1 MKHKNSNI
9 VEHLLDN
16 SLVMQDFMQEMFGE
30 GFDYSFDTNTKTD
43 LDMERNTIKKEQ
55 IILEIENVKE
65 ETIKSIEENSDE
77 LEKKIKEWAKRYD
90 LNYYY
95 DTIYTSE
102 DGITIVFD
110 IPEESDKWDGEKH
123 AAEGL
128 EISKKAI
135 NSISSVLMKLKDI
148 DGLKEKMITEYTD
161 SIVEMARESGDE
173 ELNEFY
179 VLLDAIEKITKE
191 AKATIKEETI
201 DYIEKT
207 KDDMGLGT
215 LLLVEEKI
223 SPKYDED
230 KVYYDE
236 NKKLKAIQNVIDI
249 RKKKI
254 MATVKKE
261 IEEGKETTI
270 NYTTTKLIR
279 PYYDK
284 KAEDGVEV
292 ESEDVVKEG
301 EFIVGK
307 KSKITNP
314 KYKMVDSMLKAKYG
328 VVCEDMEISEEDF
341 NSKFNQEMSENDIID
356 KIVSEY
362 ELTPI
367 SPEKDLNNNQK
378 TKVESYI
385 CRIKDARGTVIG
397 TYEVSYK
404 DDDYVKMFLETMGVK
419 LKNGDKIDFE

>member
-30 GFDYSFDTNTKTD
+30 GFDYSFDTNTKMD
-43 LDMERNTIKKEQ
+43 LDMERNKIMKEQ
-55 IILEIENVKE
+55 IILEIENVNE
-65 ETIKSIEENSDE
+65 ETIKSIEENYDE
-77 LEKKIKEWAKRYD
+77 LEKKIKNWAKGFD

-102 DGITIVFD
+102 DGVTIVFD
-110 IPEESDKWDGEKH
+110 IPEESDKWDGDKY

-128 EISKKAI
+128 AVSKKAI
-135 NSISSVLMKLKDI
+135 NSISSVLMKLKEV
-148 DGLKEKMITEYTD
+148 DGLKDKMITEYTD
-161 SIVEMARESGDE
+161 SIVEMAREAGDE

-191 AKATIKEETI
+191 AKSTIKEETI

-215 LLLVEEKI
+215 KLLVEEKI

-230 KVYYDE
+230 KVYHDE
-236 NKKLKAIQNVIDI
+236 NKKLKAIQDVIDI

-254 MATVKKE
+254 MATIKKE

-279 PYYDK
+279 P
-284 KAEDGVEV
+284 
-292 ESEDVVKEG
+292 
-301 EFIVGK
+301 
-307 KSKITNP
+307 
-314 KYKMVDSMLKAKYG
+314 
-328 VVCEDMEISEEDF
+328 
-341 NSKFNQEMSENDIID
+341 
-356 KIVSEY
+356 
-362 ELTPI
+362 
-367 SPEKDLNNNQK
+367 
-378 TKVESYI
+378 
-385 CRIKDARGTVIG
+385 
-397 TYEVSYK
+397 
-404 DDDYVKMFLETMGVK
+404 
-419 LKNGDKIDFE
+419 